1 MRWVRCP
8 DCGELILEEL
18 QLEHIIEMEHDEHHI
33 HEGEEI
39 ASPGWY

>member
-18 QLEHIIEMEHDEHHI
+18 QLEHISEMEHDEYHI
-33 HEGEEI
+33 HEGEET